1 MESSLY
7 QGKTELSIC
16 AFSARPE
23 GRVAAVGRGGGCV
36 PIYHC
41 LFVLCG
47 PGKPL
52 NANPCWLP
60 QLGDLRASPSS
71 GSHKRILYM
80 WTSSFQKEAGDL
92 ALLLEMP
99 GGRLQRRDSTASSGF

>member
-60 QLGDLRASPSS
+60 QLGDLRASPSGGVYNRLGATCADRFLP
-71 GSHKRILYM
+71 GSYKRLGF
-80 WTSSFQKEAGDL
+80 TVNEP
-92 ALLLEMP
+92 E
-99 GGRLQRRDSTASSGF
+99 GGGGGASHQLF